1 MEEIKGKYA
10 VARIFADRID
20 QSAIDSIMNIVD
32 LEAMKDAKIS
42 IMPDVHK
49 CSDYCVVGLVVKGN
63 RIMPDLVS
71 ADIACGMDVWKIKEK
86 DIDFERLDSIVKKVN
101 ETVHEKASFDFSK
114 LSFKANE
121 EKALQSCSIGNG
133 NHFLEIDKDDE
144 GNLYFVVHSGSR
156 NLGGQIYKHHM
167 DIAEK
172 DCNSN
177 KDEIAAL
184 IKRMKA
190 EGREK
195 EIQSELSKISK
206 PKIARAIC
214 WLEGDHLRDY
224 INDCLV
230 ANEFSIYNRSL
241 IAETVMKEYGLH
253 YEHYLTCIHNYVDE
267 EGIIRKGAISAK
279 KGEIV
284 IIPLSP
290 NLGCLICEGLGNED
304 YLYSAPHGAG
314 RLMSRKE
321 AKEKISLE
329 GFMKSM
335 EGIYSSTINEGTIDE
350 SPAVYKSLEQI
361 LPSIEPTVKIIRHI
375 KPLYSYKEPTQLT
388 N

>member
-1 MEEIKGKYA
+1 MEEIKGKYTTA
-10 VARIFADRID
+10 KIFADKID
-20 QSAIDSIMNIVD
+20 QSAINSIRNIVN

-49 CSDYCVVGLVVKGN
+49 CSEYCVVGLVVKSN

-86 DIDFERLDSIVKKVN
+86 DIDFEKFDSIVKRVN

-114 LSFKANE
+114 LSFTANE

-133 NHFLEIDKDDE
+133 NHFLEIDKDDD
-144 GNLYFVVHSGSR
+144 GNLYFVAHSGSR

-177 KDEIAAL
+177 KDEKEEL
-184 IKRMKA
+184 IKRLKK
-190 EGREK
+190 EHREK

-206 PKIARAIC
+206 PKVARSIC
-214 WLEGDHLRDY
+214 WLEGEHLKDY

-279 KGEIV
+279 KGEKI
-284 IIPLSP
+284 IIPLSS

-329 GFMKSM
+329 EFMKSM
-335 EGIYSSTINEGTIDE
+335 KGIYSSTVNENTIDE
-350 SPAVYKSLEQI
+350 APAVYKNLEQI
-361 LPSIEPTVKIIRHI
+361 LPSIIPTVKIIEHI
-375 KPLYSYKEPTQLT
+375 KPIYSFKE
-388 N
+388 